1 MISILLAVA
10 LTQATPKHDIPPQ
23 LPHHHTFA
31 PDAANQKFA
40 AVNAAREHKKAA
52 KRKPVTKLG
61 GKK

>member
-10 LTQATPKHDIPPQ
+10 LTQARPAIPPQ

-40 AVNAAREHKKAA
+40 AVNAAREHKKAV